1 MLLVGEKKKKE
12 KRGEKKEKK
21 KLFGFRPDTDNGKR
35 AACPAHCLLMLY
47 RPLVIHA
54 LQTK

>member
-1 MLLVGEKKKKE
+1 MLLVGQKKKGKE
-12 KRGEKKEKK
+12 REKKEKK
-21 KLFGFRPDTDNGKR
+21 NLFGFQPDIDNGKR